1 MSIRTYA
8 YHGQLITNFFSRSH
22 TMCQC
27 THLTNFALLMQEG
40 LVPLG
45 AVPNSHQEGTL
56 PLLIQGSSGG
66 KSQNLSVHISTIV
79 AIVAALISISVI
91 IFFLVMA
98 WRRLKMSNQCR
109 SALEKSG
116 LPCFHKSKDLADKDK
131 GNKGNFYTVTPKL
144 NGQANNAQRGS
155 DEPSEVVEAQQFFE
169 HMISLQK
176 NPEGKVGT
184 KRGKNAADQQ
194 EAAAAAALQIEEPK
208 ANNIENAAR
217 RQLSDNVGY
226 PKRNN
231 YARALSPYNHIYM
244 EIDPTDVDPSA
255 SGGPVYEPLT
265 HSETYMMSTVSDMS
279 EDYSHLNNP
288 NNYSDVSS
296 RQSSSRES
304 RPLIRA
310 GGGSL
315 HERNLLHTISGVLH
329 SQSVR
334 IAPNHQHH
342 HTLNPSGMRRTMLA
356 NVRQANGQTLAQQI
370 QQSGSNT
377 MGRISD
383 SSSVPLMERIRQ
395 GLDPNAIPMQ
405 VISGTAAAAAAANG
419 GSLRPIVTTRDNLL
433 LGRIA
438 QAGQQQ
444 QQQVGQTAG
453 GDNVPVQVTT
463 MNGHQFVCLNINQE
477 QPDQAT
483 AAFITT
489 AATADQP
496 AAHNGLPNNNNSS
509 VVQNPNRPGQVQP
522 PVHSQTLMS
531 PGGSLNFNQPR
542 PQHPQFTRPVQN

>member
-1 MSIRTYA
+1 
-8 YHGQLITNFFSRSH
+8 
-22 TMCQC
+22 MCQC
-27 THLTNFALLMQEG
+27 NHLTNFALLMQEG
-40 LVPLG
+40 LVLPG
-45 AVPNSHQEGTL
+45 GDGSTYQEGTL
-56 PLLIQGSSGG
+56 PLLTKGRSGGNGGGSSD
-66 KSQNLSVHISTIV
+66 KSGPNLSVHISTIV

-98 WRRLKMSNQCR
+98 WRRLKMSSQCR
-109 SALEKSG
+109 SALENSG

-144 NGQANNAQRGS
+144 NGQANNAARGS

-176 NPEGKVGT
+176 NQEAKVGT
-184 KRGKNAADQQ
+184 KRGKNGGSVSDQQ
-194 EAAAAAALQIEEPK
+194 ETNLQEEPK
-208 ANNIENAAR
+208 PNNIENAAR
-217 RQLSDNVGY
+217 RQSSESGY

-279 EDYSHLNNP
+279 EDYSHFNNH
-288 NNYSDVSS
+288 NNYSDVS

-334 IAPNHQHH
+334 IAPNQQHQQHH

-356 NVRQANGQTLAQQI
+356 NVRQANGQSLAQQF

-383 SSSVPLMERIRQ
+383 NSVPLMERIRQ
-395 GLDPNAIPMQ
+395 GLEPNGIPMQ
-405 VISGTAAAAAAANG
+405 VINGAANGG
-419 GSLRPIVTTRDNLL
+419 GSLRPLVAGDNLI

-438 QAGQQQ
+438 QAGQQLQ
-444 QQQVGQTAG
+444 QQQQGA

-463 MNGHQFVCLNINQE
+463 MNGHQFVCLNINQD

-489 AATADQP
+489 PPPLTSSNQQAHSNGKQP
-496 AAHNGLPNNNNSS
+496 PPANSGS
-509 VVQNPNRPGQVQP
+509 NRASVQNR
-522 PVHSQTLMS
+522 TLIS
-531 PGGSLNFNQPR
+531 PAGGSLNFNQPR
-542 PQHPQFTRPVQN
+542 PQTQQFSRT